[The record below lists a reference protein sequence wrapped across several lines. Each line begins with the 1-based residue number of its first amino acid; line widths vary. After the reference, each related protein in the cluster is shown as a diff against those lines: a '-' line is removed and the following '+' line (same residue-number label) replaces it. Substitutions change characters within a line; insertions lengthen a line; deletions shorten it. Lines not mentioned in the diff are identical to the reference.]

1 MRTQC
6 AAGARLRLHK
16 KGPGCYEPTNLGMG
30 FISHRIRMYAIDGNI
45 CHLYIPNVSMY
56 TTHGSYGYVFLRILD
71 QPAHGDLGAHHGQ
84 SIPHDNLRHL
94 DCAIVLD
101 PVQKPDME

>member
-1 MRTQC
+1 
-6 AAGARLRLHK
+6 
-16 KGPGCYEPTNLGMG
+16 
-30 FISHRIRMYAIDGNI
+30 MYAIDGNI